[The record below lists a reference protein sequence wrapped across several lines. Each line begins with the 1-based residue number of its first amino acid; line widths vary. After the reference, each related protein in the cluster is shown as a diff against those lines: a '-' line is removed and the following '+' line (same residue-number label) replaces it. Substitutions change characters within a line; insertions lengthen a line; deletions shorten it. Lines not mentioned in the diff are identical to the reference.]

1 MSTTLHHSRVN
12 KQTQKPINMKKL
24 SYEAPV
30 CECTLMEFENTLLS
44 GSALGAPGQSGDD
57 LEILPGLDLFY

>member
-1 MSTTLHHSRVN
+1 
-12 KQTQKPINMKKL
+12 MKKL
-24 SYEAPV
+24 NYEAPV

-57 LEILPGLDLFY
+57 LEILPDPELFY